1 MEIILEKKDIKY
13 RLLRVLNLII
23 LIILVL
29 LVLFFDIGLGK
40 YERIFWCVPII
51 TAVLL
56 IVDDI
61 LKDIKNKNNI
71 FLKIEGIIFF
81 TQWILLSSM
90 QIIILFLDLSIISK
104 LTSLLCIFSLGCV
117 AYRKYMLNKN
127 EEDIEREE

>member
-1 MEIILEKKDIKY
+1 M
-13 RLLRVLNLII
+13 LI
-23 LIILVL
+23 L
-29 LVLFFDIGLGK
+29 LVLFFDIGLSN

-90 QIIILFLDLSIISK
+90 QIIILFLDLSIVSK
-104 LTSLLCIFSLGCV
+104 MISLLCLIALNYV
-117 AYRKYMLNKN
+117 AYKRYIGKN
-127 EEDIEREE
+127 EEEIERKD